1 MYQRPPAP
9 PPHQEEDVG
18 FEIAAH
24 ETSKGKG
31 GGKQVAKK
39 KKKDAERQQPSPSV
53 EAPRAS
59 LPQGQLADLLFIFDA
74 CCKVM
79 TNAFPCVLV
88 RVLKFTRRVLA
99 MHGGWLQENCRFSRW
114 SCRRQR

>member
-1 MYQRPPAP
+1 MYQRPRAP
-9 PPHQEEDVG
+9 PPHQEEDEEDVG

-24 ETSKGKG
+24 ETSKGKV

-59 LPQGQLADLLFIFDA
+59 LPQGQLADLLFI
-74 CCKVM
+74 
-79 TNAFPCVLV
+79 L
-88 RVLKFTRRVLA
+88 L
-99 MHGGWLQENCRFSRW
+99 
-114 SCRRQR
+114 

>member
-1 MYQRPPAP
+1 MYQRPRAS
-9 PPHQEEDVG
+9 PHQEEDEEDEEDVG

-59 LPQGQLADLLFIFDA
+59 LPQGQLADLLFI
-74 CCKVM
+74 
-79 TNAFPCVLV
+79 L
-88 RVLKFTRRVLA
+88 L
-99 MHGGWLQENCRFSRW
+99 
-114 SCRRQR
+114 

>member
-1 MYQRPPAP
+1 LEFCLGEKR

-24 ETSKGKG
+24 ETSKGKV

-59 LPQGQLADLLFIFDA
+59 LPQGQLADLLFI
-74 CCKVM
+74 
-79 TNAFPCVLV
+79 L
-88 RVLKFTRRVLA
+88 L
-99 MHGGWLQENCRFSRW
+99 
-114 SCRRQR
+114 